1 MSKED
6 TQLKGTR
13 YSEEQIIK
21 ILREAEAG
29 MSAAEVCRKHGVSEW
44 SFYRWRQ
51 KYGGMNIS
59 EAKRLKSVEEE
70 NRRLKRIVARQALDI
85 DLLNELNS
93 KNW

>member
-1 MSKED
+1 MNKED
-6 TQLKGTR
+6 THLKGKR

-29 MSAAEVCRKHGVSEW
+29 MSASEVCRKHGVSEW

-51 KYGGMNIS
+51 KYGGMDIS
-59 EAKRLKSVEEE
+59 EAKRLKALEEE
-70 NRRLKRIVARQALDI
+70 NHRLKRIVARQALDI
-85 DLLNELNS
+85 DLLKEVNS

>member
-1 MSKED
+1 MR
-6 TQLKGTR
+6 GTR
-13 YSEEQIIK
+13 YSEEQIIR

-29 MSAAEVCRKHGVSEW
+29 MPAAEVCRKHGVSEW

-59 EAKRLKSVEEE
+59 EAKRLKVLEEE
-70 NRRLKRIVARQALDI
+70 NLRLKKIVAQQAIDI
-85 DLLNELNS
+85 DLLREINS

>member
-1 MSKED
+1 M
-6 TQLKGTR
+6 KGTR

-21 ILREAEAG
+21 ILREAESG
-29 MSAAEVCRKHGVSEW
+29 MSAADVCRKHGVSEW

-59 EAKRLKSVEEE
+59 EAKRLKVLGEE
-70 NRRLKRIVARQALDI
+70 NLRLKKIVAQQAIDI
-85 DLLNELNS
+85 DLLKEINS

>member
-1 MSKED
+1 V
-6 TQLKGTR
+6 KGTR

-21 ILREAEAG
+21 ILREADSG
-29 MSAAEVCRKHGVSEW
+29 MSAADVCRKHGVSEW

-59 EAKRLKSVEEE
+59 EAKRLKALGEE
-70 NRRLKRIVARQALDI
+70 NLRLKRIVAQQALDI
-85 DLLNELNS
+85 DLLREINS